1 MACNDLSA
9 RDLQISKSQWT
20 MGKATDTF
28 APCGPALVF
37 MDEIEDLQ
45 ALRLETRIN
54 RETEQ
59 SGTTASMILCP
70 PS

>member
-1 MACNDLSA
+1 
-9 RDLQISKSQWT
+9 